1 MSSHHIY
8 NLCVNAKWVRELCDM
23 VMETENKKIRIRDII
38 KFCAPRIERREERFF
53 QLKKLSEARP
63 VWNFKE
69 PPEVATPGARPE
81 VTRNKVPTPDKG
93 QVKVEARTQVRASA
107 SNNSRQ

>member
-38 KFCAPRIERREERFF
+38 KFCAPRIERREERFL
-53 QLKKLSEARP
+53 QLKKLSEACP
-63 VWNFKE
+63 IWNFKE
-69 PPEVATPGARPE
+69 LSERIGISHQTLYNWKDEGWILTDENGKADLKRT
-81 VTRNKVPTPDKG
+81 
-93 QVKVEARTQVRASA
+93 VEL
-107 SNNSRQ
+107 

>member
-38 KFCAPRIERREERFF
+38 KFCSPRIERREEY
-53 QLKKLSEARP
+53 K
-63 VWNFKE
+63 WN
-69 PPEVATPGARPE
+69 T
-81 VTRNKVPTPDKG
+81 
-93 QVKVEARTQVRASA
+93 
-107 SNNSRQ
+107 